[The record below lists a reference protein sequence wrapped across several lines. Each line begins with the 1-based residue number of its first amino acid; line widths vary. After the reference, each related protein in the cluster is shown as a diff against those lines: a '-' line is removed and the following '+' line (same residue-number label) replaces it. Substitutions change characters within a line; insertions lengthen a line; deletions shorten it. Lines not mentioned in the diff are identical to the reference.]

1 MAGAKSLGKQQTPQN
16 APDAIE
22 VDQFHVNADTDIRP
36 ESVHHTL
43 GPGNTQGSPGNHIH
57 DGGNS
62 PLILS
67 GFTVSGSRGGNVA
80 LVSVISQLVRLG
92 ATDQSVP

>member
-1 MAGAKSLGKQQTPQN
+1 MAVAKDLSKQQTPQN
-16 APDAIE
+16 APSAVE
-22 VDQFHVNADTDIRP
+22 VDQLHVNADTDIRP

-92 ATDQSVP
+92 ATDQSTP